1 MNYLKFGVKAL
12 ALLAVTT
19 KTTAAWAASQGLPW
33 ESPISQI
40 TNSLTGPVAKGVG
53 VTAIVAAGLTFAFSE
68 GGSNLKKI
76 MGIVFGL
83 SVAFGGATFAASF
96 FGYGGGSI
104 IP

>member
-1 MNYLKFGVKAL
+1 MNDLKFGVKAL
-12 ALLAVTT
+12 ALLVAATNAT
-19 KTTAAWAASQGLPW
+19 RAWAASQGLPW

-40 TNSLTGPVAKGVG
+40 TNPLTGPVAKGIG

-96 FGYGGGSI
+96 FGYGGGAL